1 LKEGISRL
9 MLLRNVQGPVVDIVV
24 ITVAAVAEETG
35 EEGTTGKNTD
45 IYKA

>member
-1 LKEGISRL
+1 
-9 MLLRNVQGPVVDIVV
+9 MLLRNVQGPVVVDMVV